1 MGINRQVFLSLD
13 ESNNLTMTAAF
24 NAIPIVNNTIDIG
37 WGDSI
42 EWLLAPNSGIQAIEG
57 LIGISMIPDCI
68 NAFISLPQEA
78 SGAYYIV
85 LSINGENVTYPSSG
99 QYMINVSTRDAT
111 RRRPKAQIWNLYVAF
126 KKPYIP
132 GTVITSDMIGISTN
146 PDGPFLDTDSFYI
159 TVYDGDVIIWQIAS
173 PPYSFGGYITG
184 ILPPK
189 QFPLFASTIY
199 TEGIGVAQIYSD
211 YNKQIHDKYTFAA
224 GINYPAGSTPA
235 VAWLTIDPVIRVNP
249 DPGP

>member
-1 MGINRQVFLSLD
+1 MSIRRQVFLSLD
-13 ESNNLTMTAAF
+13 SSGNLTMTAAF
-24 NAIPIVNNTIDIG
+24 NAIPIKHNAIDIG
-37 WGDSI
+37 WGDTI
-42 EWLLAPNSGIQAIEG
+42 EWLPAPNSGIQAIKEVKG
-57 LIGISMIPDCI
+57 VNMIPDCI
-68 NAFISLPQEA
+68 NSFISLPLDT
-78 SGAYYIV
+78 SLAYSIV
-85 LSINGENVTYPSSG
+85 VLINGKEETYPSSG
-99 QYMINVSTRDAT
+99 QYTITVQPRDAQ
-111 RRRPKAQIWNLYVAF
+111 RRRPKAQIWNLYVGF
-126 KKPYIP
+126 INPYIP